1 MNFVLN
7 LSSVDQEEIKHRT
20 SAEMKLF
27 YGIFLPVCHRL
38 LRIKL
43 DATECVSF
51 ISDLDAS
58 IPLSSEYFNSIAR
71 ALLPFMET
79 EEGTLATRILME
91 STSSIH
97 IESFFNALV
106 LQLSSL
112 PHGISGSVPV
122 QLGSECALADLCGS
136 HLASIQFKNSRSI
149 QPHHGGSTQRVFIEV
164 QLGSAKPSTHVIFNS
179 IGRLPPSLNMSISWD
194 KQGLFVFVDSVPVC
208 IINAT
213 MDNLIF
219 SKVVC
224 SVPIRYNSNNF
235 KSSFGGAPDWMVM
248 FLKSKLQ
255 QSALESTPI
264 TESPIS
270 SILKYS
276 ERLSI
281 LAEKTF
287 PAVTWSSFLQ
297 RAIISEL
304 VSTSLI
310 RGYFFFIF
318 THEHEQIDVNN
329 ESASRDLICSAVN
342 SFLDACEPF
351 LSSSTSGLNL
361 QEQTPRSCTAAEG
374 SLLKQF
380 PASSGNQIENSS
392 DLSPLTKAYMRFAHS
407 MCLASSNFENS
418 FCASTVPVDL
428 QFRSIVG
435 SKLASDQHASNSVQI
450 VLKPDPKTG
459 VSPPSFGGFGS
470 NSGFESGNKT
480 PRKISS
486 LPISLATFSARICVK
501 DLDFNDVAFVELII
515 YTPDSNTSN
524 RFVFYFQLRLA
535 LCFCRHHQ

>member
-122 QLGSECALADLCGS
+122 QLGSECALVDLCGS

-219 SKVVC
+219 SKVVS
-224 SVPIRYNSNNF
+224 SVPITYNANNF
-235 KSSFGGAPDWMVM
+235 KSSFGVAPDWMVM

-304 VSTSLI
+304 VSTLLI

-318 THEHEQIDVNN
+318 THEHEQIDFNN

-361 QEQTPRSCTAAEG
+361 QEQTPRSSTAAEG
-374 SLLKQF
+374 TLLKQF
-380 PASSGNQIENSS
+380 PASSGNQIETSS

-450 VLKPDPKTG
+450 VLKPDPKTC

-535 LCFCRHHQ
+535 IRFCRHHQ